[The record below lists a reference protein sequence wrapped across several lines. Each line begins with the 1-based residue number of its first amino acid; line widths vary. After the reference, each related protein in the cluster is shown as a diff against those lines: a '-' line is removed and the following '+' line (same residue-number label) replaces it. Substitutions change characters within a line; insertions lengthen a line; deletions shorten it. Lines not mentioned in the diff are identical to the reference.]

1 MLWRP
6 CSDSFPRAQS
16 TSFLISY
23 LRSFQGMLEVSN
35 YRSQCLRPCR
45 TDGKRHMLVGTFLKI
60 VRSLENINLDSREL
74 SGGRD
79 PGHFEKWP
87 SHANPRVNCNKYYV
101 MTVTVMSGIEE
112 NIEQCFGFLLA
123 LLFLLANTKRE
134 VHAQLYLV
142 HLSFWFTY

>member
-60 VRSLENINLDSREL
+60 VSSLENINLDSREL

-87 SHANPRVNCNKYYV
+87 SVVFPLSPHN
-101 MTVTVMSGIEE
+101 
-112 NIEQCFGFLLA
+112 LLHHPA
-123 LLFLLANTKRE
+123 LNSCLARALDPQPSFQASKT
-134 VHAQLYLV
+134 
-142 HLSFWFTY
+142 HLIQSLPNFST